1 MTPYKARSLLN
12 DQLLRATKCRE
23 EVERLKGDKI
33 AVVVVVVVVVAAV
46 GTVGVGIEVVR
57 EVIGEEVV
65 IVHGGG

>member
-1 MTPYKARSLLN
+1 MISFFEPPGVG
-12 DQLLRATKCRE
+12 E

-57 EVIGEEVV
+57 EVIGEEVA
-65 IVHGGG
+65 IVHGDS